1 MVSRKKAK
9 GKARKEAKVKANAK
23 VEKCAAFKPFSFL
36 QFNKSSCTHGWTH
49 DEYADNHDC
58 HKFIVTFIEATR
70 EAFRRAKTVSDT
82 FQAVKFATFEKYPD
96 IWKDPTQLEWIASAF
111 VTIGVEVLVQGDNN
125 DGRRFL
131 VVSSVTFSE
140 LIHQHVA
147 FALHKYVP
155 AMYSARLNELLHAD
169 NRRIISYL
177 RKRIPCSCLNV
188 HYNVVKHLPKKGIC
202 CFLDCSHPSRKVELS
217 KMWSC
222 GSCRREHYCSETCQ
236 AAEWSCHREDCKVWR
251 EWEATEDADSP

>member
-9 GKARKEAKVKANAK
+9 GKARKEAKVKAN
-23 VEKCAAFKPFSFL
+23 VEECAAFKPFSSL

-49 DEYADNHDC
+49 DEYAENHDC
-58 HKFIVTFIEATR
+58 HKFVVAVLE
-70 EAFRRAKTVSDT
+70 EFRRTKTVSDT
-82 FQAVKFATFEKYPD
+82 FHAANDATLEKYPN
-96 IWKDPTQLEWIASAF
+96 IWKDPTQLVASAF
-111 VTIGVEVLVQGDNN
+111 VSIGVEVLVQGDNN

-140 LIHQHVA
+140 WIHQHVA
-147 FALHKYVP
+147 FELHKSVP

-188 HYNVVKHLPKKGIC
+188 HYNVVKHLPKKGVC
-202 CFLDCSHPSRKVELS
+202 CFPDCSHPSRKVELS